1 LETKKNRPGQ
11 QPRLG
16 SECLMTPARA
26 SPDLYR
32 TRRST
37 TRKSTVTTREK
48 LASLVNK
55 LIAEE
60 PCEKFG
66 FAWAA
71 RHQSYYAEALGVS
84 DRTVRSLITKPPFVS
99 KEALVGEGPIKI
111 NGSKQVSGPRKLC
124 LVRIGEAP
132 PKDVADEA
140 KRVMITIWNKQ
151 MAKQVTYH
159 EGRCLWGMTGDIMKL
174 LVDVGLPADLGGEL
188 AIAVFKH
195 ALADWPNVASA
206 AKLAAEAR
214 PGYKPRYYEFPCIT
228 HLRSFWKAA
237 VHAYVSH
244 LQFDKVKP
252 PTGLE
257 FLAPPTGAGAGLDHP
272 IWKIQDITYPMIDHP
287 GLTPEIGKAIDAGH
301 AAAEKKFL
309 KFGG

>member
-1 LETKKNRPGQ
+1 
-11 QPRLG
+11 
-16 SECLMTPARA
+16 MTTA
-26 SPDLYR
+26 
-32 TRRST
+32 
-37 TRKSTVTTREK
+37 EK
-48 LASLVNK
+48 LASLVEK
-55 LIAEE
+55 LVASE
-60 PCEKFG
+60 PHEAFG
-66 FAWAA
+66 FTWAA
-71 RHQSYYAEALGVS
+71 RHQSYYAGALGVS
-84 DRTVRSLITKPPFVS
+84 DRTVRSLIGKTPFVT
-99 KEALVGEGPIKI
+99 KNAMVGTGPIKI
-111 NGSKQVSGPRKLC
+111 NGSHQIAGPRKLC

-132 PKDVADEA
+132 PKDAADEA
-140 KRVMITIWNKQ
+140 KRVMITIWNKA
-151 MAKQVTYH
+151 MGKPVTYH
-159 EGRCLWGMTGDIMKL
+159 EGRCLWGMAGDMMKML
-174 LVDVGLPADLGGEL
+174 ATFGLPADLGGEL

-237 VHAYVSH
+237 VHAYMSH

-287 GLTPEIGKAIDAGH
+287 GLTPEIDKAIDAGH
-301 AAAEKKFL
+301 AAAEAKFL